1 MDLTALVLFLL
12 IGIVAGWLASTLMK
26 GRGLGLV
33 GNLIVGV
40 IGAFLGGFLFNVL
53 GLGRFLFN
61 ALGISAGGLAGLLIT
76 ATVGAVV
83 LLLLIRLI
91 KSG

>member
-1 MDLTALVLFLL
+1 MDRTALVLFLL

-33 GNLIVGV
+33 GNLVVGV

-61 ALGISAGGLAGLLIT
+61 VLGISASGLVGLLIT

>member
-12 IGIVAGWLASTLMK
+12 IGIAAGWLASTLMK

-33 GNLIVGV
+33 GNLVVGV
-40 IGAFLGGFLFNVL
+40 IGAFLGGFLFKIV
-53 GLGRFLFN
+53 
-61 ALGISAGGLAGLLIT
+61 GISAGGLVGLLIT

-91 KSG
+91 KSS

>member
-1 MDLTALVLFLL
+1 MDITALILFLI
-12 IGIVAGWLASTLMK
+12 IGILAGWLASTMMK

-40 IGAFLGGFLFNVL
+40 IGAFLGGFLFSV
-53 GLGRFLFN
+53 
-61 ALGISAGGLAGLLIT
+61 LGISAGGLVGLLIT

-91 KSG
+91 KSS

>member
-1 MDLTALVLFLL
+1 MDLTALILFLL
-12 IGIVAGWLASTLMK
+12 IGLVAGWLASTLMK

-33 GNLIVGV
+33 GNLVVGV
-40 IGAFLGGFLFNVL
+40 IGAFLGGFLFSV
-53 GLGRFLFN
+53 
-61 ALGISAGGLAGLLIT
+61 LGISAGGLVGLLIT